1 MEDFLFE
8 SKVMWSQIDANQH
21 LRHSAYADFC
31 AQARMEMLDKYGFS
45 VNELQ
50 KFRIGPVLFRE
61 ELIYLREI
69 KAGEQIVVKTAL
81 TKLNSDASKW
91 SFQQLL
97 FNGKGAKSAIVN
109 VDGAWIDLDK
119 RKLTGLPDALK
130 LLFDALPK
138 ISNFFQEGE

>member
-45 VNELQ
+45 ISKLQ
-50 KFRIGPVLFRE
+50 EFRLGPVLFRE

-69 KAGEQIVVKTAL
+69 KPGEQIVVKTAL
-81 TKLNSDASKW
+81 TKLNPDASKW
-91 SFQQLL
+91 SFQQIL
-97 FNGKGAKSAIVN
+97 FNGKGDKSAIIN
-109 VDGAWIDLDK
+109 VDGAWIDLDR

-138 ISNFFQEGE
+138 STSFLQEGK